1 MILNRAICLTSDSIM
16 EAIVVQQYDKDSRTV
31 QLTVYETPGV
41 LYDLTE
47 KSADVLYRVN
57 GVNTP
62 AYEAKVIGENT
73 LEFTIPGA
81 IAKTEG
87 NCVAQ
92 VRFYQGEE
100 LLHSQLIPMAV
111 RFSLTDGSGGE
122 EDPTP
127 LFVELL
133 REARDA
139 ISKADA
145 ATANATDAANEAN
158 AAAEGLEEAKS
169 AALNAASEAASET
182 AAARQAAVYAT
193 DAGTAAGEAKVD
205 ASKAAQAAIA
215 AAEAAATQANLA
227 FGATEEAINAT
238 TATRGATEEA
248 GRQAVNAMNAA
259 KTANDAANTAN
270 TAANNADVQAESAAN
285 ATMRALTAAGKP
297 PIVNAATGNW
307 RIWDDLSQAYK
318 ETNHPA
324 RGQKGDPGFT
334 PTIDASREDDGVRL
348 IITNQTNTQNVKLMD
363 GEDGKSDMNIED
375 GIAEGSVKIAGSKD
389 EAEGYPIGKYA
400 TSFAF
405 DGTAG
410 GDYSHTEGRSTRSA
424 GLAAHAEGNGSTASG
439 DYSHAENEGTASAKN
454 SHAENKAAAEAENS
468 HAEGLGTVARSM
480 NQHVQGRYN
489 VIDGNDENAH
499 IVGNGTSVND
509 RKNAHTI
516 DWDGN
521 AWFAGNVYS
530 GEDKTEGNRLVRKG
544 ELATSGG
551 GMVGSG
557 VPYQHFVTDI
567 NGDAKWED
575 REFYAAGGHR
585 ALMGSAD
592 LGTIGTSYT
601 QIDASLLKELPE
613 AGKSYVVVW
622 QGKEYKV
629 EPYAMTSGTLWIP
642 MSGANA
648 NIPFHFTINHNNG
661 EITKVWVKAYESTD
675 NVVCGIYEEMPES
688 VKCIDP
694 KFLMSGGNAHQM
706 LVTDENGNAK
716 WEDRTHWSH
725 TEESLVVEE
734 TNVTGLKPYVTE
746 GSSYVQA
753 SALKVITP
761 KVGEKYA
768 VYWNGVRYAV
778 VATGNNEKS
787 VYLNQ
792 TPSAEVPFSIE
803 REYVNAKEVWVQSY
817 SETEA
822 TVAVAL
828 LGEETV
834 KKLDKKYLPESTG
847 GSGLPETNQPNM
859 MLVTDATGKTTWA
872 ERTHYPT
879 TGRTVILPELD
890 YSTLD
895 YVDNSL
901 SQDITPYMQGQ
912 IVVGETYYLTF
923 GDEVLE
929 CRAYADEFGDV
940 YLAENNDFISSRV
953 GILLRDGQYLLSV
966 NAGGGITNTTI
977 KIEGPGIAYKK
988 LDPRYLPEGGVG
1000 WTEGGGEITVFDVS
1014 FTEEEIN
1021 SAEDGLYVTTPLGAP
1036 IELEKNYTVFWQGE
1050 EYPCVGREFAPGE
1063 GMPSYTV
1070 LGNLDAM
1077 MGVGDTGEPFVLMGA
1092 PADFQEMGIY
1102 AAINPL
1108 AEITSFPLTIKVT
1121 TSEEVIHKIDPKYL
1135 PEQTTDVKG
1144 KQVVITIEGS
1154 LDGTNT
1160 ITPDCDFAE
1169 IADLSCDELEKAITV
1184 QVGDQT
1190 LSVYG
1195 MMKREITGYKGIQF
1209 MFCPYQDSRIEGLS
1223 TYKLIWAK
1231 HDSSWVD
1238 TLILDSFKQ
1247 PTQGYGSNWFWGNNS
1262 DGQWRGLNVSQVKS
1276 KLGMSDTN
1284 ITLKSPDG
1292 TSYKIAVDNNGNL
1305 TATKQ

>member
-92 VRFYQGEE
+92 VRFYQGEQ

-169 AALNAASEAASET
+169 AALNAASVAAFET
-182 AAARQAAVYAT
+182 AAARQAAVYAN

-215 AAEAAATQANLA
+215 AAEAAATQTNLA
-227 FGATEEAINAT
+227 RGATEEAINAT

-270 TAANNADVQAESAAN
+270 TAANNADVQAKSAAN

-297 PIVNAATGNW
+297 PIVNEATGNW

-318 ETNHPA
+318 ETYHPA

-363 GEDGKSDMNIED
+363 GEDGKLDMNIED
-375 GIAEGSVKIAGSKD
+375 GIAEGSVKIVGSKD
-389 EAEGYPIGKYA
+389 ETEGYPIGKYA

-410 GDYSHTEGRSTRSA
+410 GDYSHTEGRSTRAA
-424 GLAAHAEGNGSTASG
+424 GLAAHAEGNGSSASG

-489 VIDGNDENAH
+489 VIDGDDEYAH
-499 IVGNGTSVND
+499 IVGNGTSAND

-521 AWFAGNVYS
+521 SWFAGNVYA
-530 GEDKTEGNRLVRKG
+530 GEDRSESNRLVRKS

-557 VPYQHFVTDI
+557 KPYQQMVTDI
-567 NGDAKWED
+567 NGNAMWED
-575 REFYAAGGHR
+575 REFYTAGGKK
-585 ALMGSAD
+585 ALLD
-592 LGTIGTSYT
+592 NVTLNNVTTIRKAF
-601 QIDASLLKELPE
+601 DESLFHSLPE
-613 AGKSYVVVW
+613 ADKTYTVVW
-622 QGKEYKV
+622 QGKEYQITAQRGIGESVLLPSSNPTASLPFQFWFYYGGTFEGKV
-629 EPYAMTSGTLWIP
+629 LVS
-642 MSGANA
+642 
-648 NIPFHFTINHNNG
+648 
-661 EITKVWVKAYESTD
+661 AYEAMES
-675 NVVCGIYEEMPES
+675 VVCGIYEEMP
-688 VKCIDP
+688 KTIKPIDP
-694 KFLMSGGNAHQM
+694 KYMQSGGKPHQV
-706 LVTDENGNAK
+706 LVTDEDGNAK

-725 TEESLVVEE
+725 AEETLVVEE

-828 LGEETV
+828 IGEETV
-834 KKLDKKYLPESTG
+834 KKIDPKFLPEGAG
-847 GSGLPETNQPNM
+847 GAGLPETNQPNM
-859 MLVTDATGKTTWA
+859 MLVTDETGKATWA

-879 TGRTVILPELD
+879 TGKTVILPELD
-890 YSTLD
+890 YSTID

-901 SQDITPYMQGQ
+901 SQDITPYMQGNL
-912 IVVGETYYLTF
+912 VVGETYYLTF

-929 CRAYADEFGDV
+929 CRAYADELAEV
-940 YLAENNDFISSRV
+940 IIAENNDFLSSRV
-953 GILLRDGQYLLSV
+953 GIIYRDGQYLLSV
-966 NAGGGITNTTI
+966 NDGDANPKPII
-977 KIEGPGIAYKK
+977 KIESPGIAYKK
-988 LDPRYLPEGGVG
+988 IDPEKYLPEGGVG
-1000 WTEGGGEITVFDVS
+1000 WTEEVGSGVVVETSWEEAMVEQMGGQMFVLTPPSMPLVAGGDYTFTINGVEYETTAEALTFEGETSICAGNVPAITETGDNGLPFVYVDASTVPDMAAEGMYGLLILIMETSWPCTLKIEGGGEI
-1014 FTEEEIN
+1014 
-1021 SAEDGLYVTTPLGAP
+1021 
-1036 IELEKNYTVFWQGE
+1036 
-1050 EYPCVGREFAPGE
+1050 
-1063 GMPSYTV
+1063 
-1070 LGNLDAM
+1070 
-1077 MGVGDTGEPFVLMGA
+1077 
-1092 PADFQEMGIY
+1092 
-1102 AAINPL
+1102 
-1108 AEITSFPLTIKVT
+1108 
-1121 TSEEVIHKIDPKYL
+1121 IHKIDEKYL
-1135 PEQTTDVKG
+1135 PEMSGGGSGTKVTITKDDAGNYTTDTRLVD
-1144 KQVVITIEGS
+1144 VYDMTA
-1154 LDGTNT
+1154 
-1160 ITPDCDFAE
+1160 AE
-1169 IADLSCDELEKAITV
+1169 LQAAITV
-1184 QVGDQT
+1184 HDGRFEMGVFGVCKYLYGGSVKAVNFYVTEASDVETQRTHRVFWMGNESVDQI
-1190 LSVYG
+1190 G
-1195 MMKREITGYKGIQF
+1195 E
-1209 MFCPYQDSRIEGLS
+1209 DSTFVEL
-1223 TYKLIWAK
+1223 
-1231 HDSSWVD
+1231 
-1238 TLILDSFKQ
+1238 
-1247 PTQGYGSNWFWGNNS
+1247 
-1262 DGQWRGLNVSQVKS
+1262 
-1276 KLGMSDTN
+1276 
-1284 ITLKSPDG
+1284 
-1292 TSYKIAVDNNGNL
+1292 
-1305 TATKQ
+1305 